1 MKAYWLE
8 APYQALRQARAQQRF
23 PHALLIHDLPGGG
36 GDELALQAARV
47 ALCREPDAPCGRCR
61 NCLRVDQRQ
70 HPDLYWISPIDD
82 ARNIAIDQ
90 IRQLSEQLAMTS
102 HEGGGSVAILHPA
115 DAMLPQAANALLK
128 TLEEPRSGV
137 TIILHTASPARLLP
151 TLLSRCMRLKVRVPA
166 HAEIIEWL
174 RREQGEGDWES
185 VLAVLGDAPLLAAT
199 VDARALSE
207 LRRDTHRTL
216 EAVRAGA
223 AEPGEVAARWARQPD
238 YGLRLACVENWIT
251 VQIGQEL
258 MGAPRSMAQSA
269 SKANSETVEV
279 HRERHLPAPGAA
291 LKIAPLIR
299 LHDSVRELALLAAT
313 PLNKSLGVEQLLW
326 QVLRGA
332 KAAA

>member
-1 MKAYWLE
+1 MNAYWLE
-8 APYQALRQARAQQRF
+8 APFQALRQARAQQRF
-23 PHALLIHDLPGGG
+23 PHALLIHDAPGGG

-61 NCLRVDQRQ
+61 DCLRVAQRQ
-70 HPDLYWISPIDD
+70 HPDLYWIAPIDD
-82 ARNIAIDQ
+82 ARNIAIEQ
-90 IRQLSEQLAMTS
+90 IRQLGEQLAMTS
-102 HEGGGSVAILHPA
+102 HDGGGSVAILNPA
-115 DAMLPQAANALLK
+115 DAMMAPAANALLK
-128 TLEEPRSGV
+128 TLEEPRPGV
-137 TIILHTASPARLLP
+137 TIILQTITPTRLLP
-151 TLLSRCMRLKVRVPA
+151 TLLSRCTRLRIRVPA
-166 HAEIIEWL
+166 HAELIEWL
-174 RREQGEGDWES
+174 RRERGEADWEA

-216 EAVRAGA
+216 DALRAGA
-223 AEPGEVAARWARQPD
+223 VEPGEVSARWARQQD

-251 VQIGQEL
+251 LQIEREVL
-258 MGAPRSMAQSA
+258 GAPA
-269 SKANSETVEV
+269 ANSETVEV

-299 LHDSVRELALLAAT
+299 VHDSVRELALLAAT

-326 QVLRGA
+326 QVLRGG